1 MRGATDEQNDVLSRI
16 GAELSEK
23 FRPFQAG
30 AIPDE
35 SWTLHKAVRQVFQT
49 NSSWGLVAYENHEDL
64 RSQIEAT
71 YAALDQA
78 LGEMGGSGR
87 AEPWGLDKERRTV
100 EMVELCERASILA
113 SPESPRPTV
122 GLQRAA
128 ISGLRGIGKY
138 RGAICAVI
146 AEVAEARD
154 ASFGEIVDEVTELGS
169 ITDTAMLDHL
179 ERLPRTT
186 PDMDRA
192 SDAAATSI
200 WSGKWLGS
208 RGNLMSDYF
217 RKVQTLSGAWRGLEA
232 LDATLQ
238 ENDVKLKV

>member
-1 MRGATDEQNDVLSRI
+1 MSGATDERNDVLAQI
-16 GAELSEK
+16 GAELSDK

-35 SWTLHKAVRQVFQT
+35 SWTLHKAVREVFQT
-49 NSSWGLVAYENHEDL
+49 NSSWGLIAYENHEEL
-64 RSQIEAT
+64 RSEIGAA

-87 AEPWGLDKERRTV
+87 AEPWSLDKDRKTD

-113 SPESPRPTV
+113 GPESPRPTV
-122 GLQRAA
+122 GLQREP
-128 ISGLRGIGKY
+128 ISGLRGVGKY

-146 AEVAEARD
+146 AEVATARGVR
-154 ASFGEIVDEVTELGS
+154 FEEVVDEVTELGS
-169 ITDTAMLDHL
+169 ITDAALLDHL
-179 ERLPRTT
+179 ERLPRTA
-186 PDMDRA
+186 PDA
-192 SDAAATSI
+192 DAASAAAVTSM

-217 RKVQTLSGAWRGLEA
+217 LKVQTLSGAWRDLEA
-232 LDATLQ
+232 LDTTL
-238 ENDVKLKV
+238 EKIDIRLKA

>member
-1 MRGATDEQNDVLSRI
+1 MSGASDERNDVLARI
-16 GAELSEK
+16 GAGLSEN

-49 NSSWGLVAYENHEDL
+49 NSSWGLIAYENHEEL
-64 RSQIEAT
+64 RSEIEAA

-87 AEPWGLDKERRTV
+87 AEPWGLNKDRGRE

-113 SPESPRPTV
+113 GPESPRPAV
-122 GLQRAA
+122 GLQRRP
-128 ISGLRGIGKY
+128 ISGLRGVGKY

-146 AEVAEARD
+146 AEVATARGVR
-154 ASFGEIVDEVTELGS
+154 FGEVVDEVTELGS
-169 ITDTAMLDHL
+169 INDAALLGHL
-179 ERLPRTT
+179 ERLPRTA
-186 PDMDRA
+186 PDMDTA
-192 SDAAATSI
+192 SAAAVTSM

-217 RKVQTLSGAWRGLEA
+217 LKVQTLSGAWRDLEA
-232 LDATLQ
+232 LDSTLK
-238 ENDVKLKV
+238 EFDNKLKT

>member
-1 MRGATDEQNDVLSRI
+1 MSTATDRRNDVLWQI
-16 GAELSEK
+16 ATELSEK

-169 ITDTAMLDHL
+169 ITDTALLDHL

-186 PDMDRA
+186 PDTA
-192 SDAAATSI
+192 TATDATSTSI

-208 RGNLMSDYF
+208 RGNLMSEYF
-217 RKVQTLSGAWRGLEA
+217 LTVQLVSGAWSGLGD
-232 LDATLQ
+232 LDATL
-238 ENDVKLKV
+238 EEMDAKLRG